1 MFRFPFGFEGGV
13 GVKSYVLN
21 FFKFCWKSHIAMPV
35 TVLASFFS
43 LNAFALNDASEILK
57 QEQDIERFRNLPQSI
72 PEPLKVEKES
82 REQAEQA
89 KIYVKEFRLEGEIK
103 EFKQEQL
110 LALLSEYVGKE
121 LTFTQIQDAAKKIA
135 DFYVSNG
142 YFLARAVI
150 PKQEVVDGV
159 VIIQVSEGKL
169 DTQKPFKING
179 TNLRFKE
186 ARVSGHLDQAIG
198 GKLTQPRLERG
209 ILNINDNPGLGAS
222 ASVEAGDEPGTS
234 RVVLDV
240 TEGPRF
246 DGTVTADNFG
256 SRYTGSHKLTGS
268 FNLNDPFRYGDQV
281 NLTLITVPNEAFRME
296 KLGYAFPIGLDGLRA
311 GVSYTDMYFE
321 LGKEIT
327 TNPVSLG
334 KAQNFNL
341 NLRYPV
347 YRTALTAL
355 YLGGTYDWKASYSE
369 ASGVATSNKVVNV
382 GNLNLTLE
390 HTDAFLGG
398 GFSQVQLGYTH
409 GNLDLS
415 KNQSNFSDDQSDAGA
430 HTNGDYDKYSLQI
443 LRLQRGSEKL
453 TFQFLLNAQAAGKNL
468 DGGEK
473 ITLGGPTGIRGYPA
487 GEGSGDNGFRF
498 AGDAK
503 YVLATATKIGD
514 ISGSLFYDYG
524 RISQYDDPSRI
535 TMTTPNTF
543 HLASW
548 GVALDMYA
556 TGKYSAKLGW
566 AQAIGSNP
574 VANNGKNSDGLS
586 NMSRFWL
593 MGTVNF

>member
-1 MFRFPFGFEGGV
+1 M
-13 GVKSYVLN
+13 LN
-21 FFKFCWKSHIAMPV
+21 FLKSFQKHPISVPV
-35 TVLASFFS
+35 AVLFYLFS
-43 LNAFALNDASEILK
+43 SSALALNDASEILK

-72 PEPLKVEKES
+72 PEPLKVEKETKD
-82 REQAEQA
+82 QADQA
-89 KIYVKEFRLEGEIK
+89 KIHVREFRLEGEIK
-103 EFKQEQL
+103 EFTKEQL
-110 LALLSEYVGKE
+110 LSLLSEYLDKE
-121 LTFTQIQDAAKKIA
+121 LTFAQIQDAAKKIA
-135 DFYVSNG
+135 DFYASNG
-142 YFLARAVI
+142 FFLARAVI

-159 VIIQVSEGKL
+159 VVIQISEGKL
-169 DTQKPFKING
+169 DSKKPYKING
-179 TNLRFKE
+179 TNLRLKE
-186 ARVSGHLDQAIG
+186 ARISGYLDQAIG
-198 GKLTQPRLERG
+198 TKLTQPRLERG
-209 ILNINDNPGLGAS
+209 ILNVNDNPGIGAS
-222 ASVEAGDEPGTS
+222 ASIEAGDEPGTS

-256 SRYTGSHKLTGS
+256 SRYTGSNKLTGS
-268 FNLNDPFRYGDQV
+268 FNLNNPLRYGDQV
-281 NLTLITVPNEAFRME
+281 NLTLIAVPNEAFRME
-296 KLGYAFPIGLDGLRA
+296 KLGYSFPVGLDGLRA
-311 GVSYTDMYFE
+311 GISYTDMYFE

-327 TNPVSLG
+327 TTPVSLG
-334 KAQNFNL
+334 KAQNLNL

-355 YLGGTYDWKASYSE
+355 YLGGSYDWKASYSE
-369 ASGVATSNKVVNV
+369 ASGIATSDKVVNV

-390 HTDAFLGG
+390 HTDAFFGG

-409 GNLDLS
+409 GNLNLS
-415 KNQSNFSDDQSDAGA
+415 KNQSNFNDDQSDVGA

-443 LRLQRGSEKL
+443 LRLQRGTEKL
-453 TFQFLLNAQAAGKNL
+453 TFQLLFNAQAAGKNL

-473 ITLGGPTGIRGYPA
+473 ITLGGPTGVRGYPA
-487 GEGSGDNGFRF
+487 GEGSGDNGYRF

-514 ISGSLFYDYG
+514 IAGSLFYDYG

-535 TMTTPNTF
+535 MMTTPNTF

-548 GVALDMYA
+548 GVALDAYA
-556 TGKYSAKLGW
+556 SGKYAVKLGW

-574 VANNGKNSDGLS
+574 VANNGKNSDGLT